1 MRSILVIA
9 ALVAL
14 LWPATVFA
22 AGSERS
28 DCATIQDNA
37 ARLDCYDSLSGAPGK
52 ALQPRNGNWNVTR
65 SQDGKSVLLSTRA
78 LGPNVK
84 AFGGV
89 ISDLDLSCTGMETF
103 VMLRYPPEVPED
115 RIGEQLFL
123 DYAID
128 DTRTGSFFAQYGRG
142 STTLSR
148 DGSDAQN
155 FILQLAY
162 GKRLVIWQGD
172 KADPVFLAEY
182 AIEELADAIPPLMN
196 ACNWPA
202 WTRASLGTDWIGDG
216 QEGFASIPGVYS
228 AWSHNAAGNTF
239 GFQCRE
245 NEWTV
250 VFAPFDDTV
259 PQQPLKATLS
269 LDGRKVGAL
278 NISPNPAD
286 GIFLGPPADSDTRE
300 IVRALQGGKEI
311 ELKVQLKRRET
322 RSFTFPAFG
331 LETVIASFQDHC
343 AL

>member
-1 MRSILVIA
+1 MRSFFVIA
-9 ALVAL
+9 ALAAL
-14 LWPATVFA
+14 FWPATTFA
-22 AGSERS
+22 AGSKS
-28 DCATIQDNA
+28 PDCATIQDDT
-37 ARLDCYDSLSGAPGK
+37 ARLSCYDSLSGAPGK
-52 ALQPRNGNWNVTR
+52 ALQPGNGNWNVTR
-65 SQDGKSVLLSTRA
+65 SHDGKSVLLSTRA

-84 AFGGV
+84 AFGSV
-89 ISDLDLSCTGMETF
+89 ISDLDLSCTGTETY

-128 DTRTGSFFAQYGRG
+128 DTRTGRIFAQYGRG
-142 STTLSR
+142 SASLK

-155 FILQLAY
+155 FILQLAN
-162 GKRLVIWQGD
+162 GKRLVIRQGD

-182 AIEELADAIPPLMN
+182 AIEGLAKAIPPLMN

-202 WTRASLGTDWIGDG
+202 WTQASLGTDWIGDG

-228 AWSHNAAGNTF
+228 AWSHNASGNTF
-239 GFQCRE
+239 GFQCSD

-259 PQQPLKATLS
+259 PQQPLKVTLS
-269 LDGRKVGAL
+269 LDGRKSGLVRMT
-278 NISPNPAD
+278 PNPSD
-286 GIFLGPPADSDTRE
+286 GIFLTQSADIDTRE

-311 ELKVQLKRRET
+311 ELKVQLKKRET
-322 RSFTFPAFG
+322 HSFTFPASG
-331 LETVIASFQDHC
+331 LEQVIASFQDHC